1 MYIAGY
7 SYTHLVHLWVHLGTL
22 TDTHVHLR
30 ALIGTLRY
38 TYVHLSAHKCAQVSL
53 MYPYVP

>member
-22 TDTHVHLR
+22 INTYVHLR
-30 ALIGTLRY
+30 ALIGTLRSTCVRLRTLMH
-38 TYVHLSAHKCAQVSL
+38 TYVPLRAHK
-53 MYPYVP
+53 